1 MRKNWKLLAVLV
13 VCCAVLS
20 AVTILPQAARADDH
34 DQKARV
40 EKSISGNIHPDGSIG
55 GGTGFTCVRLGT
67 GTYEVTFPAST
78 WNGKTFPIVIVTPI
92 FCTPPVNLRVVG
104 YAAGGDG
111 SLVVD
116 FDNAG
121 VDVNF
126 FFVVTQS

>member
-1 MRKNWKLLAVLV
+1 MRKNWKPLLVLV

-20 AVTILPQAARADDH
+20 DVTILPKAAWADDH

-40 EKSISGNIHPDGSIG
+40 ERSVSGNIHPDGSVG
-55 GGTGFTCVRLGT
+55 GGTGFTCVRLGI
-67 GTYEVTFPAST
+67 GTYEVTFPAGT
-78 WNGKTFPIVIVTPI
+78 WNGKTLPIVVATPV
-92 FCTPPVNLRVVG
+92 FSTPPVNLRVVG

-116 FDNAG
+116 FDNGG

-126 FFVVTQS
+126 FSIVTQI